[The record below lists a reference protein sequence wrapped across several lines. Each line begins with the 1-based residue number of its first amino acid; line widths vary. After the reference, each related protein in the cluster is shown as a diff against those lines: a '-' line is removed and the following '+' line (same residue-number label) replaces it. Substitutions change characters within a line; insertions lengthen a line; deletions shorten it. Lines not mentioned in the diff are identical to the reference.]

1 MKIFDIEEE
10 LKKLPH
16 LPGVYLMHSDSEEI
30 LYVGKA
36 VDLHNRVR
44 QYFRKGHGHGGS
56 PKITKM
62 VSQIAYF
69 EYIITGSEMEA
80 LVLECNLIKE
90 HRPRYNTLMT
100 DDKGYPYIR
109 VTVNEEYPRLLYSHQ
124 MRRDHSKYFGPYTDG
139 KAVHDIILLVQ
150 KLFRL
155 RTCNRNLPRDI
166 GKERPCLYYQIGQ
179 CSGPCSEG
187 LVSKEE
193 YGEQIRQAISFL
205 KGDNKELM
213 SRLRQQMKDYAAE
226 MEFEKAAEVRDLMES
241 ISHIMDKQRMND
253 TNADNRDIVAYARG
267 ENDTVITV
275 FFVRDGQLIGREN
288 HHMSAEPEEED
299 ASVLTEFIK
308 QYYSSTPYIPKEIL
322 TRIPIREPEVL
333 LSYLSEKK
341 GQKVQLLQPQRGD
354 KAGLLKL
361 AEDNAKLV
369 LEQDMERIKRK
380 EKRTIGAVRE
390 IADILNIPNASRMEA
405 FDISN
410 ISGYHSVAS
419 MVVFENG
426 EPRRNAYRKFR
437 LRTVEGPDDYASMKE
452 VLTRRYTN
460 DKLGPLPDVLMM
472 DGGKGQVHIAEMVLD
487 SLGLEIPVCGMVK
500 DDHHRTRG
508 LYYKDKEVSFPK
520 GSEAMHMVTA
530 LQDETHRFAITY
542 HQLLRSKGQVHS
554 ILDDIP
560 GVGEKRRRALLL
572 YFKTIEAL
580 QAAEVEEI
588 ASLPEMDKR
597 SAASVY
603 RFFHPEDEESS
614 ADRPPGE
621 DSSLRSDRPPGE
633 DSSLRSD
640 RPPGEDSSLRSE

>member
-1 MKIFDIEEE
+1 MKEFNIEEE
-10 LKKLPH
+10 LKKLPN

-36 VDLHNRVR
+36 TSLHNRVR

-69 EYIITGSEMEA
+69 EYIVTGSEMEA

-90 HRPRYNTLMT
+90 YRPRYNTLMT

-109 VTVNEEYPRLLYSHQ
+109 VTVDEEYPRVLYSHQ
-124 MRRDHSKYFGPYTDG
+124 MRRDKSKYFGPYTDAG
-139 KAVHDIILLVQ
+139 AVHDIIQLVT

-155 RTCNRNLPRDI
+155 RTCNRSLPKEIDR
-166 GKERPCLYYQIGQ
+166 ERPCLYYQIGQ
-179 CSGPCSEG
+179 CAGPCSSALAG
-187 LVSKEE
+187 KEE
-193 YGEQIRQAISFL
+193 YNEQIRQAIRFL
-205 KGDNKELM
+205 KGDTKDLV
-213 SRLRQQMKDYAAE
+213 SDLKQKMKAFASE
-226 MEFEKAAEVRDLMES
+226 MEFEKAAEIRDLIES

-253 TNADNRDIVAYARG
+253 TNADNRDVVAFARG
-267 ENDTVITV
+267 EKDTVVTV
-275 FFVRDGQLIGREN
+275 FFVRDGQLLGREN
-288 HHMSAEPEEED
+288 HHMSAEPEEPDD
-299 ASVLTEFIK
+299 AVLTEFIK

-322 TRIPIREPEVL
+322 TRIPLLDPEIL
-333 LSYLSEKK
+333 LSYITEKK
-341 GQKVQLLQPQRGD
+341 GSKVTFLQPQRGD

-369 LEQDMERIKRK
+369 LEQDMERIRKK
-380 EKRTIGAVRE
+380 EKRTTGAVQE
-390 IADILNIPNASRMEA
+390 IADILQIPSAARMEA

-452 VLTRRYTN
+452 VLSRRYTN
-460 DKLGPLPDVLMM
+460 EKLGPLPDVLMM

-508 LYYKDKEVSFPK
+508 LYYKDQEVEFPK
-520 GSEAMHMVTA
+520 GSEAMHMITA

-554 ILDDIP
+554 ILDDIE

-572 YFKTIEAL
+572 HFKTIEAV
-580 QAAEVEEI
+580 QAATVDELS
-588 ASLPEMDKR
+588 SLPEMNRR
-597 SAASVY
+597 SAEAVY
-603 RFFHPEDEESS
+603 AFFHRSAENVSEGITPEETTPEETTPEEMTSTN
-614 ADRPPGE
+614 DNP
-621 DSSLRSDRPPGE
+621 DN
-633 DSSLRSD
+633 
-640 RPPGEDSSLRSE
+640 

>member
-1 MKIFDIEEE
+1 MKEFDIEEE

-36 VDLHNRVR
+36 TSLHNRVR

-69 EYIITGSEMEA
+69 EYIVTGSEMEA

-90 HRPRYNTLMT
+90 YRPRYNTLMT

-109 VTVNEEYPRLLYSHQ
+109 VTIDEAYPRILYSHH
-124 MRRDHSKYFGPYTDG
+124 MRRDHSRYFGPYTDA

-155 RTCNRNLPRDI
+155 RTCNRKLPRDI
-166 GKERPCLYYQIGQ
+166 DKERPCLYYQIGQ
-179 CSGPCSEG
+179 CSGPCSSS
-187 LVSKEE
+187 LVSRED
-193 YGEQIRQAISFL
+193 YGEQIRQAIRFL
-205 KGDNKELM
+205 KGDTKDLM
-213 SRLRQQMKDYAAE
+213 SELKQKMKGYAAE

-267 ENDTVITV
+267 EKDTVITV
-275 FFVRDGQLIGREN
+275 FFVREGQLLGREN
-288 HHMSAEPEEED
+288 HHMSAEPEEPD
-299 ASVLTEFIK
+299 DSVLAEFIK

-322 TRIPIREPEVL
+322 TRIPIPDSEIL
-333 LSYLSEKK
+333 LSYLSGKK
-341 GQKVQLLQPQRGD
+341 GQKVTLLQPQRGD

-361 AEDNAKLV
+361 AEDNARLV
-369 LEQDMERIKRK
+369 LDQDMERIKKK

-390 IADILNIPNASRMEA
+390 IAEILNIPNASRMEA

-460 DKLGPLPDVLMM
+460 EKLGPLPDVLMM

-500 DDHHRTRG
+500 DDRHRTRG
-508 LYYKDKEVSFPK
+508 LYYKDREVEFPK

-572 YFKTIEAL
+572 HFRTIEAL
-580 QAAEVEEI
+580 QNADEEEI
-588 ASLPEMDKR
+588 ASLPEMDR
-597 SAASVY
+597 RTAQAVF
-603 RFFHPEDEESS
+603 RFFHPENQDDGSHF
-614 ADRPPGE
+614 
-621 DSSLRSDRPPGE
+621 L
-633 DSSLRSD
+633 
-640 RPPGEDSSLRSE
+640 

>member
-1 MKIFDIEEE
+1 MKDFDIEEE
-10 LKKLPH
+10 LNKLPQ

-36 VDLHNRVR
+36 ASLHNRVR

-69 EYIITGSEMEA
+69 EYIVTGSEMEA

-90 HRPRYNTLMT
+90 YRPRYNTLMT

-109 VTVNEEYPRLLYSHQ
+109 VTVDEAYPRVLFSHQ
-124 MRRDHSKYFGPYTDG
+124 MRRDKSRYFGPYTDG

-155 RTCNRNLPRDI
+155 RTCSRVLPRDI

-179 CSGPCSEG
+179 CSGPCDDS
-187 LVSKEE
+187 LVTREE
-193 YGEQIRQAISFL
+193 YNEQIRQAVSFL
-205 KGDNKELM
+205 NGNTKELV
-213 SRLRQQMKDYAAE
+213 SQLKTRMKELAAE
-226 MEFEKAAEVRDLMES
+226 MEFEKAAEIRDQ
-241 ISHIMDKQRMND
+241 IDGINHIMDKQRMND
-253 TNADNRDIVAYARG
+253 TTQDNRDVVAFARG
-267 ENDTVITV
+267 ERDTVVTV

-288 HHMSAEPEEED
+288 HHMSAEAEEPD
-299 ASVLTEFIK
+299 ADVLLEFLK

-322 TRIPIREPEVL
+322 TRIPVPEQEVL
-333 LSYLSEKK
+333 LSYLSDKK
-341 GQKVQLLQPQRGD
+341 GQKVTLLQPQRGD

-361 AEDNAKLV
+361 AEDNARLV
-369 LEQDMERIKRK
+369 LEQDIERIKKR
-380 EKRTIGAVRE
+380 EKRTTGAVQE
-390 IADILNIPNASRMEA
+390 IAEILGIPSASRMEA

-437 LRTVEGPDDYASMKE
+437 LRTVEGPNDYASMKE

-460 DKLGPLPDVLMM
+460 EKLGPLPDVLMM
-472 DGGKGQVHIAEMVLD
+472 DGGKGQVHVAEMVLD

-508 LYYKDKEVSFPK
+508 LYYKDKEVHFPK

-554 ILDDIP
+554 ILDDIDGIGP
-560 GVGEKRRRALLL
+560 KRRRALMLH
-572 YFKTIEAL
+572 FKTIEAV
-580 QAAEVEEI
+580 QAASVEELS
-588 ASLPEMDKR
+588 SLPEMNRD
-597 SAASVY
+597 AAESVY
-603 RFFHPEDEESS
+603 AFFHKEKSEEKQ
-614 ADRPPGE
+614 PPK
-621 DSSLRSDRPPGE
+621 
-633 DSSLRSD
+633 
-640 RPPGEDSSLRSE
+640 

>member
-1 MKIFDIEEE
+1 MKEFDIEEE
-10 LKKLPH
+10 LKKLPN

-36 VDLHNRVR
+36 TSLHNRVR

-56 PKITKM
+56 LKIAKM

-69 EYIITGSEMEA
+69 EYIVTGSEMEA

-90 HRPRYNTLMT
+90 YRPRYNTLMT

-109 VTVNEEYPRLLYSHQ
+109 VTVDEAYPRILYSHH
-124 MRRDHSKYFGPYTDG
+124 MRRDKSKYFGPYTDG

-150 KLFRL
+150 RLFRL

-187 LVSKEE
+187 LVSREE
-193 YGEQIRQAISFL
+193 YNEQIRQAMAFL
-205 KGDNKELM
+205 KGDTHELL
-213 SRLRQQMKDYAAE
+213 SRLKQQMKEHAAA
-226 MEFEKAAEVRDLMES
+226 MEFEKAAEVRDLIES
-241 ISHIMDKQRMND
+241 INHIMDKQRMND
-253 TNADNRDIVAYARG
+253 TNAENRDIIAYARG
-267 ENDTVITV
+267 EKDTVITV

-288 HHMSAEPEEED
+288 HHMSADAAEPDDE
-299 ASVLTEFIK
+299 VLGEFIK
-308 QYYSSTPYIPKEIL
+308 QYYNSTPYIPKEIL
-322 TRIPIREPEVL
+322 TRITVPDTEIL
-333 LSYLSEKK
+333 LSWLSEKK
-341 GQKVQLLQPQRGD
+341 GQKVSLLQPQRGD
-354 KAGLLKL
+354 KAGLLSL
-361 AEDNAKLV
+361 AEDNARLV
-369 LEQDMERIKRK
+369 LEQDMERIKKK

-390 IADILNIPNASRMEA
+390 IADLLQIRNASRMEA

-460 DKLGPLPDVLMM
+460 EKLGPLPDVLMM

-508 LYYKDKEVSFPK
+508 LYYKDQEVEFPK
-520 GSEAMHMVTA
+520 GSEAMHMITA

-572 YFKTIEAL
+572 HFKTMEAL
-580 QAAEVEEI
+580 QAATVEDI
-588 ASLPEMDKR
+588 AALPELDKR
-597 SAASVY
+597 SAQSVY
-603 RFFHPEDEESS
+603 DFFHPQKDK
-614 ADRPPGE
+614 AP
-621 DSSLRSDRPPGE
+621 
-633 DSSLRSD
+633 
-640 RPPGEDSSLRSE
+640 